1 MTCLATL
8 IMPSNLILFLDS
20 FFYIDINLSID
31 VIIMALKLGFKL
43 TARTQ
48 PLYVVLIYLTNK

>member
-1 MTCLATL
+1 
-8 IMPSNLILFLDS
+8 MPSNLILFLDS